1 MFLIFPH
8 YCLGRGLMDM
18 ATEHTLNN
26 AISVLGLE
34 SVRSRFDFDF
44 LGKYFFYMFLQG
56 IVFFGFTLLLQSK
69 FWTYWFS
76 RAEGPKEKENSQEI
90 EDEDVKNERERVLN
104 GDVGED
110 VMQVKKLFKRY
121 KRKGKQAVDQLTF
134 GVRRAEC
141 FGLLGVI
148 TLQKFPP
155 ILSDQLPNFPGVN
168 GAGKTTTFKMLTGDT
183 EVTTTWW
190 KVFIGFS
197 NVPSQVTAG
206 EATVNGYSILSELD
220 SVRQNL
226 GYCPQFDAL
235 DPLLTGR
242 EHLRLYARL
251 RGLDEDSV
259 KIGRASCRERV

>member
-18 ATEHTLNN
+18 ATEHALNN
-26 AISVLGLE
+26 AISVIGLE

-148 TLQKFPP
+148 TLQKFHP
-155 ILSDQLPNFPGVN
+155 ISFCQISFLIFQELTEPAKQPLS
-168 GAGKTTTFKMLTGDT
+168 
-183 EVTTTWW
+183 
-190 KVFIGFS
+190 
-197 NVPSQVTAG
+197 
-206 EATVNGYSILSELD
+206 
-220 SVRQNL
+220 R
-226 GYCPQFDAL
+226 C
-235 DPLLTGR
+235 
-242 EHLRLYARL
+242 
-251 RGLDEDSV
+251 
-259 KIGRASCRERV
+259 

>member
-1 MFLIFPH
+1 MPLMYPASFVFSIPSSAFVTLSCVNLFIGIITTITTFVLENFDDEELKYIASILRKVATTERNKNLIFSFLQVFLIFPH

-76 RAEGPKEKENSQEI
+76 RAEGPKEKDDSLEN
-90 EDEDVKNERERVLN
+90 EDEDVRNERERVLN
-104 GDVGED
+104 GEVGED

-148 TLQKFPP
+148 TLQKFQMSH
-155 ILSDQLPNFPGVN
+155 LQFH
-168 GAGKTTTFKMLTGDT
+168 
-183 EVTTTWW
+183 
-190 KVFIGFS
+190 
-197 NVPSQVTAG
+197 
-206 EATVNGYSILSELD
+206 
-220 SVRQNL
+220 SVR
-226 GYCPQFDAL
+226 
-235 DPLLTGR
+235 
-242 EHLRLYARL
+242 
-251 RGLDEDSV
+251 S
-259 KIGRASCRERV
+259 ASSFPRS